1 MESKR
6 EQALVGLFVL
16 VATGLLVFVVFLLSG
31 TLDSGDIPYHAYFK
45 NAGGL
50 VPGGEVHYLGGGP
63 SVGHVKKVIP
73 DPKDPTRME
82 IDFDVKPDVPM
93 KTDSAV
99 TITSSSPLGDN
110 YLGIL
115 AGTPAAPRA
124 PSGSTLKGVDFTS
137 LDDIKTMLATLGPS
151 ATKLLDNMNDRV
163 TGLQITIDRVNDL
176 LNDTNRGHISSTMAN
191 LDGMLAENRP
201 LVHSTLTHV
210 NEASAKMNPLID
222 NFQKASAQANDVLAK
237 VDAMLDE
244 DRPDIRQAVMNLRQA
259 LASANQLTDQLNHM
273 MDANSENL
281 DEIID
286 NLRHVTDNLNSFT
299 ETIKT
304 RPYTLI
310 RAPGEKPHTP
320 GQAEPQ

>member
-31 TLDSGDIPYHAYFK
+31 TMESGNVPYHAYFK

-50 VPGGEVHYLGGGP
+50 APGTEVHYAGGP
-63 SVGHVKKVIP
+63 PVGRVKKVMD

-82 IDFDVKPDVPM
+82 VDFDVSPDVPV

-110 YLGIL
+110 FLGIIP
-115 AGTPAAPRA
+115 GTAAAPRA
-124 PSGSTLKGVDFTS
+124 PKNSMLKAIDFTS
-137 LDDIKTMLATLGPS
+137 LDDIKAMLATLGPS

-163 TGLQITIDRVNDL
+163 TGLQVTIDRVNDL
-176 LNDTNRGHISSTMAN
+176 LNDTNRAHISGTMAN
-191 LDGMLAENRP
+191 LDGMLQENRP
-201 LVHSTLTHV
+201 LVHSTLGHV
-210 NEASAKMNPLID
+210 NDASAKMSPLID
-222 NFQKASAQANDVLAK
+222 NFQKAANQANDVLSH
-237 VDAMLDE
+237 VDAMLAE
-244 DRPDIRQAVMNLRQA
+244 DRPDIHQAVVNLRQA
-259 LASANQLTDQLNHM
+259 LASANALTDQLNHT
-273 MDANSENL
+273 MDANAENL

-310 RAPGEKPHTP
+310 RSSGEKPHAP
-320 GQAEPQ
+320 GQAPPQ

>member
-6 EQALVGLFVL
+6 EQALVGFFVL
-16 VATGLLVFVVFLLSG
+16 VATGLLVFVVFILSG
-31 TLDSGDIPYHAYFK
+31 TMESGNIPYHAYFK

-50 VPGGEVHYLGGGP
+50 VPGTEVRYAGGP
-63 SVGHVKKVIP
+63 SVGRVKKVAD

-82 IDFDVKPDVPM
+82 VDFDVSPDVPM

-99 TITSSSPLGDN
+99 TITSTSPLGDN
-110 YLGIL
+110 FLGIIP
-115 AGTPAAPRA
+115 GTAAAPRA
-124 PSGSTLKGVDFTS
+124 PKGMTIKAIDFTS
-137 LDDIKTMLATLGPS
+137 LDDIKGMLATLGPS

-176 LNDTNRGHISSTMAN
+176 LNDANRQHISGTMAN
-191 LDGMLAENRP
+191 LDGMLQEDRP
-201 LVHSTLTHV
+201 VVHSTLNHV
-210 NEASAKMNPLID
+210 NDASAKMGPLID
-222 NFQKASAQANDVLAK
+222 NFQKASAQANDVLSH
-237 VDAMLDE
+237 VDAMLAE
-244 DRPDIRQAVMNLRQA
+244 DRPEIHQAVINLRQA
-259 LASANQLTDQLNHM
+259 LASANQLTDQLNHT
-273 MDANSENL
+273 MDANAENL

-310 RAPGEKPHTP
+310 RASGEKPHTP
-320 GQAEPQ
+320 GQAPPQ